1 MKAKNLK
8 FMASRFFSDL
18 TKHSTYTITDDN
30 KNTDLKDY
38 YFQFEEDPG
47 KLNKLIVKLD
57 DRGIPLNT
65 SYIDVEKPRLHY
77 YPISI
82 GQFGLALFSSYSK
95 SNEDPKKEQFLN
107 IADWFL
113 ENINLDEQ
121 IGTFWL
127 TDIPKPEY
135 KVDGPWKS
143 AFAQSRAL
151 SILLRAWQLTGDG
164 KYFKHCTEALKPYTF
179 DISDGGVSAHQKD
192 GHPFYEE
199 YVASEPT
206 MVLDGHLFSLFGIFD
221 FLRAVPKSD
230 KSYTMAERIFT
241 EGVKS
246 LEHWLPTYDLGF
258 WVRFNYC
265 QMDHYPETDPCTI
278 NYLKLII
285 AQLNIIN
292 RLSPSHIIKEYMDKF
307 QSYDNKSNYLRMYPL
322 KYKALKQL
330 RRL

>member
-30 KNTDLKDY
+30 ENSDLNDY
-38 YFQFEEDPG
+38 YFQFEEDPE
-47 KLNKLIVKLD
+47 KLNKLIVKFD

-65 SYIDVEKPRLHY
+65 SYIDVETSRIHY

-82 GQFGLALFSSYSK
+82 GQFGLALFSSYIKNNDQSK
-95 SNEDPKKEQFLN
+95 KNQFIN

-113 ENINLDEQ
+113 ENINQDEQ
-121 IGTFWL
+121 IGTYWL

-135 KVDGPWKS
+135 KVVEPWKS

-151 SILLRAWQLTGDG
+151 SILLRAWQLTGDA
-164 KYFKHCTEALKPYTF
+164 KYFNHCTEALKPYTF
-179 DISDGGVSAHQKD
+179 DISNGGVSAHHKD

-221 FLRAVPKSD
+221 
-230 KSYTMAERIFT
+230 
-241 EGVKS
+241 
-246 LEHWLPTYDLGF
+246 
-258 WVRFNYC
+258 
-265 QMDHYPETDPCTI
+265 
-278 NYLKLII
+278 
-285 AQLNIIN
+285 
-292 RLSPSHIIKEYMDKF
+292 
-307 QSYDNKSNYLRMYPL
+307 YLRSCT
-322 KYKALKQL
+322 KE
-330 RRL
+330 